1 MNTECWTKGRPE
13 YILSPSNRTL
23 SHVRKLR
30 RKHVRDEEGLLVL
43 EGANLLEEA
52 IRHHIPLTDVLIA
65 EDASTERLG
74 PLLSEYVPTN
84 RMKLLPRDLFEQAA
98 EAVNGSGFLAI
109 AEKPQMT
116 KNKLREELRAG
127 DNILVLDR
135 VQDPGNIGTMVRT
148 AVAAGYRAVITM
160 KGTADCYSSKVLR
173 ATAGMI
179 FAIPLLTLE
188 GPEELSAYTGELGKQ
203 LTVTDPA
210 GGIPYYSCDL
220 TRDIALVIGNEGKGV
235 DPAIM
240 DAAEKRVTIPMSG
253 EIESLNAAVAAAL
266 LMYEA
271 HRIPAEL

>member
-1 MNTECWTKGRPE
+1 MNAKSLTKGRPE

-30 RKHVRDEEGLLVL
+30 KKHVRDEEGLLVL

-52 IRHHIPLTDVLIA
+52 LRHQVTLTDVLIA
-65 EDASTERLG
+65 EDASTERLA
-74 PLLSEYVPTN
+74 PLLAEHVPTS
-84 RMKLLPRDLFEQAA
+84 RMKILPRDLFEQVA

-109 AEKPQMT
+109 AEKPSMT
-116 KNKLREELRAG
+116 KEQFRDGLTEG

-148 AVAAGYRAVITM
+148 AVAAGYRAVLTM

-179 FAIPLLTLE
+179 FAIPVLSVD
-188 GPEELSAYTGELGKQ
+188 GPEELISLTKACGKQ

-220 TRDIALVIGNEGKGV
+220 TRNIALVIGNEGRGV
-235 DPAIM
+235 DAAIM
-240 DAAEKRVTIPMSG
+240 DIAEKRVTIPMCG

-271 HRIPAEL
+271 HRVPAEL

>member
-1 MNTECWTKGRPE
+1 MNAEDLSKGRAE

-30 RKHVRDEEGLLVL
+30 KKHVRDEEGLLVL

-52 IRHHIPLTDVLIA
+52 IRRHIPLTDVLIA
-65 EDASTERLG
+65 EDAKADRLG
-74 PLLSEYVPTN
+74 ALLEESVPKS
-84 RMKLLPRDLFEQAA
+84 RIKLLPRDLFEQVA
-98 EAVNGSGFLAI
+98 EAVSGSGFLAI
-109 AEKPQMT
+109 AEKPRLSKEQ
-116 KNKLREELRAG
+116 LREYLSPG
-127 DNILVLDR
+127 DNVLVLDR

-148 AVAAGYRAVITM
+148 AVAAGYRAVLTM

-179 FAIPLLTLE
+179 FAIPVLPLE
-188 GPEELSAYTGELGKQ
+188 GPEELASFTKELGKQ

-210 GGIPYYSCDL
+210 GGIPYFSCDL

-235 DPAIM
+235 DPAVM
-240 DAAEKRVTIPMSG
+240 TAAEKRVTIPMCEG
-253 EIESLNAAVAAAL
+253 IESLNAAVAAAL

-271 HRIPAEL
+271 YRIPAEL

>member
-1 MNTECWTKGRPE
+1 MKGRPE

-30 RKHVRDEEGLLVL
+30 KKHVRDEEGLLVL

-52 IRHHIPLTDVLIA
+52 LRHQVTLTDVLIA
-65 EDASTERLG
+65 EDASTERLA
-74 PLLSEYVPTN
+74 PLLAEYVPTS
-84 RMKLLPRDLFEQAA
+84 RMKILPRDLFEQVA

-109 AEKPQMT
+109 AEKPSMT
-116 KNKLREELRAG
+116 KEQLRDGLTEG

-148 AVAAGYRAVITM
+148 AVAAGYRAVLTM

-179 FAIPLLTLE
+179 FAIPVLSVD
-188 GPEELSAYTGELGKQ
+188 GPEELISLTKACGKQ

-220 TRDIALVIGNEGKGV
+220 TRNIALVIGNEGRGV
-235 DPAIM
+235 DAAIM
-240 DAAEKRVTIPMSG
+240 DIAEKRVTIPMCG

-271 HRIPAEL
+271 HRVPAEL